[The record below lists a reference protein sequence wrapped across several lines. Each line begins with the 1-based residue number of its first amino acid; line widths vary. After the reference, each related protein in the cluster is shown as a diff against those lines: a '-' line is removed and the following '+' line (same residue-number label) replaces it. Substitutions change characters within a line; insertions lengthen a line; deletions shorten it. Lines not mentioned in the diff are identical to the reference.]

1 MNIGIIGTGTHAT
14 VRRQAAGEVPGVQH
28 VEVLAGVSE
37 IGIAD
42 ASRLDAF
49 LDGVEVVFVTVP
61 TAAHFRIAEAAT
73 KQGVHVFLEWPPAT
87 SIRECQDVVQLSE
100 EAGVEVGVSRPLRF
114 HPVFE
119 TLPEAWRAALI
130 LLRQEIDE
138 TEEAAWPRW
147 LADAIDL
154 CCTLAQSHSVQRVD
168 AEAVRMSALWPEA
181 VACGLRFHSGSY
193 AQISIRR
200 SQAGAAHALYAA
212 NGDFDVAAD
221 LLAANDGSADAY
233 VSSLVA
239 ETQAFLH
246 AIIQQ
251 QPVPV
256 SILDGLHTMRL
267 VERLMEKLR

>member
-1 MNIGIIGTGTHAT
+1 MNIGIIGTGTHAALRQQA
-14 VRRQAAGEVPGVQH
+14 VREVSGVQR
-28 VEVLAGVSE
+28 VEVLTDVAEMGV
-37 IGIAD
+37 AD
-42 ASRLDAF
+42 ESRLDTF
-49 LDGVEVVFVTVP
+49 LEGVEVVFVTVP
-61 TAAHFRIAEAAT
+61 TAAHFRIAGAAT
-73 KQGVHVFLEWPPAT
+73 KRGVHVFLEWPPAT

-130 LLRQEIDE
+130 LLRHEIGE
-138 TEEAAWPRW
+138 TEDVVWPRW
-147 LADAIDL
+147 LADAVDL

-168 AEAVRMSALWPEA
+168 AEAVRTSAPWPEA

-200 SQAGAAHALYAA
+200 SQTATAHALYAA
-212 NGDFDVAAD
+212 NSDFEVTAD
-221 LLAANDGSADAY
+221 LLAANDGPADAY
-233 VSSLVA
+233 ASSLVA

-246 AIIQQ
+246 AILQQ

>member
-1 MNIGIIGTGTHAT
+1 MNIGIIGTGIHAA
-14 VRRQAAGEVPGVQH
+14 VRKQAVRKVAGVQQ
-28 VEVLAGVSE
+28 VEVLAKVPVVEGTD
-37 IGIAD
+37 D
-42 ASRLDAF
+42 ARLNAF
-49 LDGVEVVFVTVP
+49 LDGVEGVFVTVP

-73 KQGVHVFLEWPPAT
+73 KRGVHVFLEWPPAT

-119 TLPEAWRAALI
+119 ALPEAWRAALI

-138 TEEAAWPRW
+138 TEEVAWPRW
-147 LADAIDL
+147 LADAVDL

-168 AEAVRMSALWPEA
+168 AEAVRTSAPWPEA

-193 AQISIRR
+193 AQVSIRR
-200 SQAGAAHALYAA
+200 SPTGAAHALYAA

-221 LLAANDGSADAY
+221 LLVANDGPHDAY
-233 VSSLVA
+233 ASRLVA

-246 AIIQQ
+246 AIMQQ